1 MEKKETKI
9 VVDKKETKKK
19 KGMNLPNKIT
29 CARLVISLIV
39 LVILCFPWDAVG
51 ISEAERTVGPLF
63 GVQAIDLKY
72 IVAGVLFVIGATTD
86 FLDGYLARKHN
97 IVTDFGKVMDAI
109 ADKVLVNGVLI
120 VLAYDGMLPLV
131 VPVIII
137 TRDIVVDS
145 IKMASGNKGKVV
157 AASWPGKIKTIC
169 MLIGLSL
176 TFFYNMPFAFIGE
189 GIAVDSLFI
198 FVAVIMSIYSA
209 CQYYWVNKD
218 LLFSEM

>member
-145 IKMASGNKGKVV
+145 IKMAAGNKGKVV

-169 MLIGLSL
+169 MLIGVSL

>member
-169 MLIGLSL
+169 MLIGVSL
-176 TFFYNMPFAFIGE
+176 TFFYNIPFAFIGE

>member
-169 MLIGLSL
+169 MLIGVSL

>member
-1 MEKKETKI
+1 MEKN
-9 VVDKKETKKK
+9 VKKK

-29 CARLVISLIV
+29 CVRLVISLIV
-39 LVILCFPWDAVG
+39 LIILCLPWKAM
-51 ISEAERTVGPLF
+51 
-63 GVQAIDLKY
+63 GVTIPRYNVLGVENVKLEFL
-72 IVAGVLFVIGATTD
+72 ICGVLFAIGSITD
-86 FLDGYLARKHN
+86 FLDGYIARKNN

-120 VLAYDGMLPLV
+120 ILAYYKMLPLV

-145 IKMASGNKGKVV
+145 IKMASGSKGKVV

-169 MLIGLSL
+169 MMIGVTL

-189 GIAVDSLFI
+189 GIAVDSLFV

-218 LLFSEM
+218 FLFSEM

>member
-1 MEKKETKI
+1 MEK
-9 VVDKKETKKK
+9 KKK

-29 CARLVISLIV
+29 CVRLVISVIV
-39 LVILCFPWDAVG
+39 LFILCFPWDAVG

-63 GVQAIDLKY
+63 GVQNIDLKY
-72 IVAGVLFVIGATTD
+72 IIAGVLFAIGATTD
-86 FLDGYLARKHN
+86 FLDGYLARKYN

-145 IKMASGNKGKVV
+145 IKMASGSKGKVV

-169 MLIGLSL
+169 MLIGVSL

-189 GIAVDSLFI
+189 GLAVDSLFI

-209 CQYYWVNKD
+209 CQYYWVNKE

>member
-1 MEKKETKI
+1 MKKNE
-9 VVDKKETKKK
+9 KK

-29 CARLVISLIV
+29 CARLIISLIV
-39 LVILCFPWDAVG
+39 LIILCMPWSSIGVEFPVK
-51 ISEAERTVGPLF
+51 SVF
-63 GVQAIDLKY
+63 GVEQVNFKY
-72 IVAGVLFVIGATTD
+72 IICGVLFMIGSVTD
-86 FLDGYLARKHN
+86 FLDGYIARKNN

-120 VLAYDGMLPLV
+120 ILAYDKFIPLI

-169 MLIGLSL
+169 MMIGVTLV
-176 TFFYNMPFAFIGE
+176 FFYNMPFAFIGS
-189 GIAVDSLFI
+189 GIRIDYLFVY
-198 FVAVIMSIYSA
+198 VATIMSVVSA
-209 CQYYWVNKD
+209 CQYYLANKD
-218 LLFSEM
+218 FIFSEV

>member
-1 MEKKETKI
+1 MIFPFELVGVEFPSYQM
-9 VVDKKETKKK
+9 
-19 KGMNLPNKIT
+19 KGS
-29 CARLVISLIV
+29 LVI
-39 LVILCFPWDAVG
+39 
-51 ISEAERTVGPLF
+51 E
-63 GVQAIDLKY
+63 LKY
-72 IVAGVLFVIGATTD
+72 IIAGVVFLIASVTD
-86 FLDGYLARKHN
+86 CLDGNIARKYN
-97 IVTDFGKVMDAI
+97 LVTDFGKVMDAI

-120 VLAYDGMLPLV
+120 ILAWEKMLPLV

-145 IKMASGNKGKVV
+145 IKMASGSKGKVV

-169 MLIGLSL
+169 MMIGVTL

-218 LLFSEM
+218 FIFSEV

>member
-97 IVTDFGKVMDAI
+97 IVSDFGKVMDAI

-169 MLIGLSL
+169 MLIGVSL